1 MILPNGSIYLTNII
15 TKIDL
20 LNKSIYQTVLDCSN
34 RPFHGA
40 VFYYIF
46 AILIV
51 ATLVIR
57 DFNYHPTNQNRQKKV
72 KCVCAK
78 KTRAKNQVL
87 HRRHVWQKVWTS
99 RIECA
104 KNVGG
109 TQKKDLLW
117 KQVLISAE
125 DAKKICHSINRL

>member
-57 DFNYHPTNQNRQKKV
+57 DFNYHPTNQNHRSHNNKHPGLHSCSVLRVCESTFFLKKH
-72 KCVCAK
+72 
-78 KTRAKNQVL
+78 Q
-87 HRRHVWQKVWTS
+87 H
-99 RIECA
+99 
-104 KNVGG
+104 
-109 TQKKDLLW
+109 
-117 KQVLISAE
+117 
-125 DAKKICHSINRL
+125 DANYSLPI